1 MTKKRKYKFKK
12 ANPPFHW
19 PLILLLIIFVEFVV
33 LLQERAWSQ
42 NYSVAIDRFRDQVEN
57 LSYQNQKIFK
67 NISNFYN
74 LMVRIE
80 NENYLTKAQR
90 NFLDIN
96 KKISLSLRNNN
107 ED

>member
-1 MTKKRKYKFKK
+1 
-12 ANPPFHW
+12 
-19 PLILLLIIFVEFVV
+19 
-33 LLQERAWSQ
+33 
-42 NYSVAIDRFRDQVEN
+42 
-57 LSYQNQKIFK
+57 
-67 NISNFYN
+67 
-74 LMVRIE
+74 MVRIE